1 MSQTRGFVKKEENMA
16 NETNVKPK
24 AGNGQG
30 GKELVLAADFG
41 QVYIK
46 VQPGGQIMAPIKA
59 SMTLFE
65 GLGQIYKQKDKYLI
79 TAIGYRHLNKVA
91 SISIVKPQ
99 SVIVD
104 GKPVPNPH
112 IERNSRTKAI
122 ESVNVRAMGIGYSP
136 AGNIVVLDKT
146 LFYNVYTYFIQ
157 SVQAKMGRAR
167 WKNEGGRN
175 IKTDEK
181 EFPNC
186 AVYGIADEKP
196 KGTGPWAF
204 FLTEDPLGIWVNY
217 EDQAIGDCLEEH
229 TQRQRFGDRM
239 ATTIVERNI
248 LKDHP
253 AIAAAQVMM
262 KTGPG
267 GNQANVVVFGYRN
280 DNTPRNIA
288 EIMRQVDSGDDSKD
302 FEVQAETIVA
312 VDVDEEKAAMEEVSG
327 DDKLEKLGDPG
338 RDAAPP
344 QAFFDKQAKELAK
357 AKAGK

>member
-1 MSQTRGFVKKEENMA
+1 MSENA
-16 NETNVKPK
+16 KPK
-24 AGNGQG
+24 AAEGQ

-46 VQPGGQIMAPIKA
+46 VQPGGQIMAPVKA

-79 TAIGYRHLNKVA
+79 TAIGYRQLNKVA
-91 SISIVKPQ
+91 AISIVKPQ
-99 SVIVD
+99 NVIVD

-112 IERNSRTKAI
+112 IERNARTKAI
-122 ESVNVRAMGIGYSP
+122 GSVNIRAMGIGYSP
-136 AGNIVVLDKT
+136 TGNIVVVDKT

-157 SVQAKMGRAR
+157 AIQAKMKRR
-167 WKNEGGRN
+167 IWVNNKP
-175 IKTDEK
+175 TEK

-186 AVYGIADEKP
+186 AVYGVADDKP
-196 KGTGPWAF
+196 KIEGRWVFYPT
-204 FLTEDPLGIWVNY
+204 DDVLGLWVNFA
-217 EDQAIGDCLEEH
+217 DQAIVDCLEEN

-253 AIAAAQVMM
+253 AIAAAQVLM
-262 KTGPG
+262 KNGQG
-267 GNQANVVVFGYRN
+267 GNQATVVVFGYRN

-288 EIMRQVDSGDDSKD
+288 DIMKQADSGESSKD
-302 FEVQAETIVA
+302 FEVQAEVITTVEA
-312 VDVDEEKAAMEEVSG
+312 EEEKAALEEVAG
-327 DDKLEKLGDPG
+327 DDKAEKLGSPS
-338 RDAAPP
+338 RDQEPPEEYFRLQREAEAAKP
-344 QAFFDKQAKELAK
+344 K